1 MERLIMVREALGIA
15 PVPQEYPKVF
25 LVSMGEQA
33 LAFNIALA
41 AKLRKAGIATGIE
54 LEVKSLK
61 SQMRSADRLKAAYTL
76 VVGESELES
85 GKAMLKN
92 MADSSQKEVA
102 LNTDAIAKE
111 LC

>member
-1 MERLIMVREALGIA
+1 
-15 PVPQEYPKVF
+15 
-25 LVSMGEQA
+25 
-33 LAFNIALA
+33 
-41 AKLRKAGIATGIE
+41 
-54 LEVKSLK
+54 
-61 SQMRSADRLKAAYTL
+61 MRSADRLKAAYTL

-102 LNTDAIAKE
+102 LDTDAIAKE